1 MAYEWIVMAVSLL
14 VLLVAVGS
22 AVTAISKLRAK
33 SRRVLQM
40 ERELEE
46 LKEAARREAETIRR
60 ETRVEAREET
70 HRLRQEILA
79 ENKERRQELQ
89 RIERRL
95 AQKEES
101 CERRAEALDARE
113 KKLAGRENEQKRREQ
128 DLETLLEKQRA
139 ELERIGGLSAE
150 EARRLLLQRVEAENR
165 QESARIIKQIEEET
179 REKAEQ
185 EARKIITL
193 AIQRCAVDQVSES
206 TVSVVPLPGDDMKGR
221 IIGREGRNIRTF
233 ENLTGVDLIIDD
245 TPEAVVI
252 SGFDGVRREVARIA
266 LTNLVSDGR
275 IHPRRIE
282 ETVERAREEV
292 ESSIIEASEAVAL
305 QTSVTRLHPE
315 LLHLL
320 GKLKYRTSYGQ
331 NVLDHLA
338 ECAHLAGVMAAELGA
353 NIEMAKRGALLHD
366 IGKAL
371 DADVDGGHPRL
382 GAEIASQYGES
393 KEVVNCIAAHHGD
406 EEFQSLE
413 AVLVQ
418 AADAISAA
426 RPGARR
432 ETLEHYLRR
441 VESLEKLADSC
452 EGVEKAYAIQAGR
465 ELRIIVKPERVDDA
479 GSTLMAKEIARRI
492 EQEGLQ
498 YPGQI
503 KVTVI
508 RETRAVEYTK

>member
-1 MAYEWIVMAVSLL
+1 MIRDWIFMAGLL
-14 VLLVAVGS
+14 LAALAA
-22 AVTAISKLRAK
+22 AVTAIVMLRAEG
-33 SRRVLQM
+33 RRALR
-40 ERELEE
+40 REKE
-46 LKEAARREAETIRR
+46 LDELREAARQAAETARREAK
-60 ETRVEAREET
+60 VEAREET
-70 HRLRQEILA
+70 HRLRQELLA
-79 ENKERRQELQ
+79 EHKERRQELQ
-89 RIERRL
+89 RAERRL

-101 CERRAEALDARE
+101 CERRAESLDARD
-113 KKLAGRENEQKRREQ
+113 KKLAALENEYRRRQQEM
-128 DLETLLEKQRA
+128 EALLEQQRA
-139 ELERIGGLSAE
+139 ELERIGGLSGD
-150 EARRLLLQRVEAENR
+150 EARRLLFQRVEAESR
-165 QESARIIKQIEEET
+165 QESARIIKRIEEET
-179 REKAEQ
+179 RERAEQ
-185 EARKIITL
+185 EARKILTL
-193 AIQRCAVDQVSES
+193 AIQRCAVDQVAES
-206 TVSVVPLPGDDMKGR
+206 AVSVVPLPGDDMKGR

-233 ENLTGVDLIIDD
+233 ENLTGVDLVIDD

-252 SGFDGVRREVARIA
+252 SAFDGVRREVARIA

-282 ETVERAREEV
+282 EMVEKAREEV
-292 ESSIIEASEAVAL
+292 ERSIVQAGESVAL
-305 QTSVTRLHPE
+305 ETGVTRLHPE
-315 LLHLL
+315 LVHLL

-338 ECAHLAGVMAAELGA
+338 ECAQLAGVIASELGA
-353 NIEMAKRGALLHD
+353 NAELAKRGALLHD
-366 IGKAL
+366 IGKAM
-371 DADVDGGHPRL
+371 DAEVDGGHPKL
-382 GAEIASQYGES
+382 GADIARQYGES
-393 KEVVNCIAAHHGD
+393 AEVVNCIAAHHGD
-406 EEFQSLE
+406 EEFQNLE

-418 AADAISAA
+418 TADALSAA

-465 ELRIIVKPERVDDA
+465 ELRIIVKPEKVDDA
-479 GSTLMAKEIARRI
+479 GATLLSREVARKI